1 MKKWIILIAI
11 AVLTVTL
18 LITGYIV
25 FSVRGIQLSVNLVNL
40 EEGDKTEVQCE
51 LVPENAIFG
60 KDVKWTSSDVSVA
73 RVVNGTITGI
83 SSGECIITASTGK
96 YLAECHVTVRSAK
109 EVQAE
114 MVDRLIKHIKDNSD
128 MDNSE
133 SGAYLMVIGRK
144 EKEINMLALKGN
156 VVAAIY
162 LDTSDGTS
170 KQTMV
175 LFEGGNLQRANV
187 NQVNTMIFDGETLK
201 TNASGSLIP
210 DKYKRGDRI
219 EIEHIS
225 MENAPEGAQIGVTD
239 EFQKGVDLGTEKALE
254 GMGEYLNQHTELGSL
269 KKLGFQLD

>member
-1 MKKWIILIAI
+1 MKKWIILIT
-11 AVLTVTL
+11 AVVLAVAL
-18 LITGYIV
+18 LITGY
-25 FSVRGIQLSVNLVNL
+25 FLLSVRGIQLSENMVKL
-40 EEGDKTEVQCE
+40 EEGDETEVQCE

-73 RVVNGTITGI
+73 RVVNGRITGI

-96 YLAECHVTVRSAK
+96 YIAECHVTVRSAK

-114 MVDRLIKHIKDNSD
+114 MVDRLIEHIKENSD
-128 MDNSE
+128 IDNSE
-133 SGAYLMVIGRK
+133 SGAYLMEIGRK
-144 EKEINMLALKGN
+144 DKAINMLAVKGN

-201 TNASGSLIP
+201 SNASGGLIP

-225 MENAPEGAQIGVTD
+225 MENAPEGAQIGITE
-239 EFQKGVDLGTEKALE
+239 EFQKVVDIGTEKAIE